1 MARKTDTV
9 IIEAAGRDQGKH
21 FVLTEM
27 SATQAEKWAIRAVLA
42 VTKSG
47 LDVPDD
53 VAQMGM
59 GAVAA
64 MGLRAFTSVQFHDA
78 EMLMDELMTCVRF
91 MPDAGKSMVTRSL
104 VEDDVEEVSTRLF
117 LKAEVFRVH
126 TGFSL
131 AGEISK
137 RWEAT
142 KAALP
147 SKDTPTSRDPSA

>member
-1 MARKTDTV
+1 MARKTDTIV
-9 IIEAAGRDQGKH
+9 VEAAGRDQGKH

-47 LDVPDD
+47 LDVPED

-64 MGLRAFTSVQFHDA
+64 MGLRAFTNVQFHDA
-78 EMLMDELMTCVRF
+78 ELLMDELMTCVKI
-91 MPDAGKSMVTRSL
+91 MPDVSKPMVTRPL
-104 VEDDVEEVSTRLF
+104 IEDDVEEVATRLF

-131 AGEISK
+131 AAEISK

-147 SKDTPTSRDPSA
+147 SQDAPTSPAP